1 MLFFHMPTVV
11 QNICQSCVIDYS
23 LLINNYLLIIVYETK
38 SAANVEIFGEFC
50 RKNPHYNINI
60 CFTFVINMYWIC
72 IAVVLFL

>member
-50 RKNPHYNINI
+50 RKNPH
-60 CFTFVINMYWIC
+60 
-72 IAVVLFL
+72 